1 MWSPIAA
8 VLSFTANFGLPC
20 SEALCLKREDIGI
33 ESDEPY
39 ILVAGDTP
47 GNRKSDP
54 ASIQIRPRH
63 IKWLKNL
70 LNNGYKVQRRRNH
83 RHGICDFEECFKI
96 PKTGFIFRSRD
107 GATAD
112 HLHYHA
118 IYAHVS
124 RQAQG
129 FGVSPKEWKEVVEI
143 SKPVS
148 HWWCFICFSC
158 LGHQK

>member
-1 MWSPIAA
+1 
-8 VLSFTANFGLPC
+8 
-20 SEALCLKREDIGI
+20 LKREDIGI

-39 ILVAGDTP
+39 IRVTGDTP

-54 ASIQIRPRH
+54 ANIQVRPRH

-83 RHGICDFEECFKI
+83 RHGTCDFEECIKI

-107 GATAD
+107 GATAG

-124 RQAQG
+124 RQAPRFLEFLQKSG
-129 FGVSPKEWKEVVEI
+129 KKWLRLASPSHTDGASSVSVA
-143 SKPVS
+143 
-148 HWWCFICFSC
+148 
-158 LGHQK
+158 